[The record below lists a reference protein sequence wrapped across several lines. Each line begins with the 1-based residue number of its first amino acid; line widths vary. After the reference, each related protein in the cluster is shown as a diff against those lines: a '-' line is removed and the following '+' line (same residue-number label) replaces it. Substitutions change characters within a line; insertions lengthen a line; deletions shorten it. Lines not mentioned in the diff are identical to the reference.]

1 MTHMYEVHSQQPNFH
16 VSCGIENCPNSYRIY
31 HSFYKHVLRHHADH
45 YKEMIFRDD
54 QHVIG
59 VPVGMCGSIA
69 NDDSHDADI
78 ISPPASETEIDTYSR
93 TSIRHSSRAAEN
105 GLQLQISL
113 IHETSTSFI
122 KGKNSAIRLTADVL
136 QII

>member
-69 NDDSHDADI
+69 NDDSHDANDHDADI
-78 ISPPASETEIDTYSR
+78 ISPPASETEIDTPIPGQVSVTHQEQQR
-93 TSIRHSSRAAEN
+93 TDSSCRFLLYMKHRHHLSKVKI
-105 GLQLQISL
+105 LQ
-113 IHETSTSFI
+113 
-122 KGKNSAIRLTADVL
+122 
-136 QII
+136 